1 MQEIELLRV
10 EIACEAERDGSNRG
24 TAQGAYGASM
34 AMVKNTVVTGT
45 EFHWLPAARAWRYA
59 LVIVA
64 TGLGA
69 LTFAAWLRPNMVFDL
84 ANMIFCG

>member
-1 MQEIELLRV
+1 MLQPAAPDQSLR
-10 EIACEAERDGSNRG
+10 
-24 TAQGAYGASM
+24 
-34 AMVKNTVVTGT
+34 
-45 EFHWLPAARAWRYA
+45 WLPAARAWRYA

>member
-1 MQEIELLRV
+1 MRQESILQIAAPDESLR
-10 EIACEAERDGSNRG
+10 
-24 TAQGAYGASM
+24 
-34 AMVKNTVVTGT
+34 
-45 EFHWLPAARAWRYA
+45 WLPAARGWRYA

-64 TGLGA
+64 FGFGA